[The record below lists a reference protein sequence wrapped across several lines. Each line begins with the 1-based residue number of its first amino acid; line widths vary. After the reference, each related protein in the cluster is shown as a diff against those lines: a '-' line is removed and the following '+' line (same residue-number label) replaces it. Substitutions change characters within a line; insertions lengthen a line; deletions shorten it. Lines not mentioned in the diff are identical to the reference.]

1 MKHTKKLLS
10 VLLALAM
17 LFSCAALA
25 SAEPDG
31 YNWVEI
37 PTSPDGLQTG
47 DAYLEFTP
55 EFVES
60 NMDMIYDAEDVIR
73 EMNRSTWYIDVE
85 KRLLKGS
92 FSIEPE
98 MEEGNYMG
106 DNCDPQYDVER
117 SVLYYNEAVREVGVE
132 WEPVNLTNDLHD
144 GDWYMELDELKENL
158 IAAIVKHEGLSEEDA
173 RDKVEGEINDLGESS
188 PITELYPYG
197 VDVYIGKTVRKI
209 RMGVQ
214 RIVPATGDPYIV
226 QMMMNP
232 YSDNPEEGMYYDATD
247 ASVKRYHAPVQPDQ
261 PPETPDK
268 KQSFVDR
275 ALARLKDFF
284 ARIRDFFFRIFR
296 R

>member
-47 DAYLEFTP
+47 DAHLEFTP

-60 NMDMIYDAEDVIR
+60 NMDMIYDTEDVIR

-98 MEEGNYMG
+98 MEEGNYMS
-106 DNCDPQYDVER
+106 DNCDPQYGVER

-173 RDKVEGEINDLGESS
+173 RDKVEGEINGRGKSS

>member
-1 MKHTKKLLS
+1 
-10 VLLALAM
+10 
-17 LFSCAALA
+17 
-25 SAEPDG
+25 
-31 YNWVEI
+31 
-37 PTSPDGLQTG
+37 
-47 DAYLEFTP
+47 
-55 EFVES
+55 
-60 NMDMIYDAEDVIR
+60 MDMIYDAEDVIR

-98 MEEGNYMG
+98 MEEGNYMS
-106 DNCDPQYDVER
+106 DNCDPQYGVER

-247 ASVKRYHAPVQPDQ
+247 ASVKRYHAPVQPEQ

-284 ARIRDFFFRIFR
+284 VRIRDFFFRIFR